1 MKLKELL
8 SNPGFYLSML
18 LMICAG
24 ASELSMSQWS
34 SLFAE
39 KGLQVPKLVGDI
51 LGPGVFALFMAIG
64 RTIYGYYGER
74 LPMKGCLIGS
84 SILCILTYL
93 ATVLTSNPF
102 LSLLACSLTG
112 LSVCLMWPGTFSLS
126 SAAFPKGGTLMFGIL
141 AICGDLGCSTG
152 PWIAGILSNRIQ
164 ETGESLP
171 LLTNRGFDLEQLGLR
186 SGLLACTIF
195 PVLMLLG
202 LLAFRKKSFKTGL

>member
-1 MKLKELL
+1 
-8 SNPGFYLSML
+8 
-18 LMICAG
+18 
-24 ASELSMSQWS
+24 
-34 SLFAE
+34 
-39 KGLQVPKLVGDI
+39 
-51 LGPGVFALFMAIG
+51 
-64 RTIYGYYGER
+64 
-74 LPMKGCLIGS
+74 
-84 SILCILTYL
+84 
-93 ATVLTSNPF
+93 
-102 LSLLACSLTG
+102 
-112 LSVCLMWPGTFSLS
+112 
-126 SAAFPKGGTLMFGIL
+126 MFGIL